1 MPHDIHM
8 LYFPQNCTHTATL
21 IWIHKLTNH
30 LLPLGYHRFHWKFL
44 TVPMPVNGSRL
55 LTILLH
61 CTKTLRW
68 LVIFFFFFFF
78 SLRLVIFLKP
88 SPLIMCLKKRYG
100 FSKLWVQSLR
110 SMGSECQWAK
120 QRVAKMGFGG
130 FQTQAP
136 EPLWSKHS
144 YRYRNTKYRVH
155 GTVLVAKNHE
165 FGLLNKKVQSMLDMS
180 RILLYN
186 KKTLRTMKIQF
197 LYVMV
202 GRFSNYVI

>member
-30 LLPLGYHRFHWKFL
+30 LLPLRYHRFHWKFL

-68 LVIFFFFFFF
+68 
-78 SLRLVIFLKP
+78 LVIFLKP

-155 GTVLVAKNHE
+155 GTVLVAK
-165 FGLLNKKVQSMLDMS
+165 
-180 RILLYN
+180 
-186 KKTLRTMKIQF
+186 KTLRTMKIQF